1 MDETATVVLIKT
13 LKLVDL
19 CRYFMY
25 VHVYVYMYVCM
36 YVCMYVMY
44 AYIYIYNFRFL
55 KIERNM
61 CIWTRSSVNNHLC
74 NLIILI

>member
-36 YVCMYVMY
+36 YVMY
-44 AYIYIYNFRFL
+44 AYIYIY
-55 KIERNM
+55 IY
-61 CIWTRSSVNNHLC
+61 IY
-74 NLIILI
+74 IISGF

>member
-36 YVCMYVMY
+36 YVCNVCM
-44 AYIYIYNFRFL
+44 YIYIY
-55 KIERNM
+55 
-61 CIWTRSSVNNHLC
+61 
-74 NLIILI
+74 IISGF

>member
-36 YVCMYVMY
+36 YVMY
-44 AYIYIYNFRFL
+44 AYIYIYIYNFRFL

-61 CIWTRSSVNNHLC
+61 CIWTRSSVNNHLR
-74 NLIILI
+74 NLITLI